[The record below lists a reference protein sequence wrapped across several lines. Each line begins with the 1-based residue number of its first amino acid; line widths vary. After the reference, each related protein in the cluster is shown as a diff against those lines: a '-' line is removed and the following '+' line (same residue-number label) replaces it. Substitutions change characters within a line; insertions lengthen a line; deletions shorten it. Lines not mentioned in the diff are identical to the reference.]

1 MTDTPP
7 TPSTPLTPTESEAQL
22 SFANPGLDSLQSA
35 EQMRLLDIMDKLRSF
50 GVSDF
55 VSLPQIIVCGDQSAG
70 KSSVL
75 EAITELPFP
84 RKENLC
90 TRFATQIVLRR
101 SPTTNVSVKIIPN
114 TVRQRTAEVVDRL
127 KSFQH
132 TLKDFSELPAIVE
145 QAGEAMGIGSGNTF
159 SRDVLSIEIS
169 GASQPHLTV
178 VDLPGLIHT
187 SSDKAS
193 DVELVS
199 SLVGTYMKNERTIIL
214 AVVTAMNDFQNQ
226 IVLQRAKD
234 VDPNG
239 ERTLG
244 VITKPD
250 SLPVGSEKED
260 AFVKLAKNE
269 EIFFGLGWHAL
280 RNRSYEER
288 DDTFEQRNLKEEVFF
303 ETGAWAQLPRETVG
317 ITTLRTRLSKLLYDH
332 IKAELPKVCHDIQAA
347 LDHCRKELEKLG
359 PKRGSVDEQ
368 RMFLTHL
375 SMKFLH
381 LCKEAV
387 DGIYEDKFFGDS
399 VPVKEEDIP
408 KRLRAL
414 VQNMGLDFA
423 KTFRACGHTIELLE
437 ESVLEESVPPTTE
450 FNFNPDSIKKIGLK
464 MPERLTRKKAIEW
477 VMPLIKHS
485 RGKELPGSYNP
496 LLIGNIFWEQSRPW
510 EALAPNHLESVYDA
524 CDVFLGLAVPYLT
537 TKEIASPIL
546 NRINIAM
553 KERLENAKKELG
565 KMLADRRKHAITFN
579 HYYTDDIQK
588 SRQKQLLDNLKA
600 VISPSPTTPIQ
611 YGRENTYT
619 MSQIK
624 ECLSKI
630 ITNDMDEYACE
641 EVLRSM
647 LAYYQVASKTFVD
660 NIAVQVIERHL
671 LHELWTVFS
680 PISVMSMPDNFVS
693 AIAGESSE
701 HQNRRHS
708 LEVKKEV
715 LMEGLK
721 ICREALPGM
730 VVEEL
735 EGGGE

>member
-7 TPSTPLTPTESEAQL
+7 TPTGSEAQPN
-22 SFANPGLDSLQSA
+22 FANPGLDSLQSA
-35 EQMRLLDIMDKLRSF
+35 EQMKLLDIMDKLRSF
-50 GVSDF
+50 GVSEF

-101 SPTTNVSVKIIPN
+101 SPTTNVSVKIIPD
-114 TVRQRTAEVVDRL
+114 TVRQRTEEVLERL
-127 KSFQH
+127 SSFRH

-145 QAGEAMGIGSGNTF
+145 QAGEAMGIGSGSGNTF

-187 SSDKAS
+187 SSDKSS

-226 IVLQRAKD
+226 IVLQRAKE

-250 SLPVGSEKED
+250 SIPVGSEKED

-288 DDTFEQRNLKEEVFF
+288 NDTFEQRNQKEEIFF

-332 IKAELPKVCHDIQAA
+332 IKAELPKVCRDIQAA
-347 LDHCRKELEKLG
+347 LDYCRKELEKLG

-375 SMKFLH
+375 SIKFLH

-399 VPVKEEDIP
+399 VPVNEEDIP

-437 ESVLEESVPPTTE
+437 EPTTG
-450 FNFNPDSIKKIGLK
+450 FNFSPDSIKKIGLNL
-464 MPERLTRKKAIEW
+464 PERLTRKKAIEW

-485 RGKELPGSYNP
+485 RGKELPGSFNP
-496 LLIGNIFWEQSRPW
+496 LLIGNLFWEQSRPW
-510 EALAPNHLESVYDA
+510 EALAPNHLDSVYNA
-524 CDVFLGLAVPYLT
+524 CEVFLGLALPYLT
-537 TKEIASPIL
+537 TKEIASPIMH
-546 NRINIAM
+546 RINIAM

-565 KMLADRRKHAITFN
+565 KMLTDRRKQAITFN
-579 HYYTDDIQK
+579 HYYTVDIQK

-600 VISPSPTTPIQ
+600 TLSSPNATMVARNGI
-611 YGRENTYT
+611 REEGYT
-619 MSQIK
+619 MSEIK
-624 ECLSKI
+624 ECLTKI
-630 ITNDMDEYACE
+630 ITSDMDEYACE

-671 LHELWTVFS
+671 LHELWNVFS
-680 PISVMSMPDNFVS
+680 PISVMSMLDNVVS

-701 HQNRRHS
+701 HQNRRHR
-708 LEVKKEV
+708 LDVKKEV

-721 ICREALPGM
+721 VCREALPGM
-730 VVEEL
+730 VVEDI